1 MTLEKVAKIIAEYK
15 DIDVSTIKPEST
27 FQELGID
34 SLDTV
39 ELIMSF
45 EDTFGGTIE
54 MSPDLKTVQDLV
66 NLIDAQENPEKK
78 ARNNHDSYR
87 NLRSSGH

>member
-1 MTLEKVAKIIAEYK
+1 MTFEKVAKIIAEYK

-39 ELIMSF
+39 ELLMNL
-45 EDTFGGTIE
+45 EDKLGIE
-54 MSPDLKTVQDLV
+54 VELDQKVETVGDLV
-66 NLIDAQENPEKK
+66 AFIESKQA
-78 ARNNHDSYR
+78 
-87 NLRSSGH
+87 

>member
-1 MTLEKVAKIIAEYK
+1 MYFDTIAKNIAERTGC
-15 DIDVSTIKPEST
+15 DIATIKPESKFT
-27 FQELGID
+27 ELGID

-54 MSPDLKTVQDLV
+54 MSPDLKTVQDIV
-66 NLIDAQENPEKK
+66 NLIDAQ
-78 ARNNHDSYR
+78 A
-87 NLRSSGH
+87 

>member
-1 MTLEKVAKIIAEYK
+1 MTFEKVAKIIAEYK

-45 EDTFGGTIE
+45 EDTFGGTNE
-54 MSPDLKTVQDLV
+54 MSPDLKTVQDIV
-66 NLIDAQENPEKK
+66 NLIDAQ
-78 ARNNHDSYR
+78 A
-87 NLRSSGH
+87 

>member
-1 MTLEKVAKIIAEYK
+1 MTFEKVAKIIAEYK

-45 EDTFGGTIE
+45 EDTFGVTIE
-54 MSPDLKTVQDLV
+54 MSPDLKTVQDIV
-66 NLIDAQENPEKK
+66 NLIDAQ
-78 ARNNHDSYR
+78 A
-87 NLRSSGH
+87 

>member
-1 MTLEKVAKIIAEYK
+1 MTFEKVAKIIAEYK

-39 ELIMSF
+39 ELISTSHLVSGMMPPQPQQQ
-45 EDTFGGTIE
+45 T
-54 MSPDLKTVQDLV
+54 SPWGS
-66 NLIDAQENPEKK
+66 
-78 ARNNHDSYR
+78 HW
-87 NLRSSGH
+87 

>member
-1 MTLEKVAKIIAEYK
+1 MTFEKVAQIIADYK
-15 DIDVSTIKPEST
+15 DIDVTTIAPEST

-54 MSPDLKTVQDLV
+54 MSPDLKSVKDIV
-66 NLIDAQENPEKK
+66 ALIDAQ
-78 ARNNHDSYR
+78 A
-87 NLRSSGH
+87 

>member
-1 MTLEKVAKIIAEYK
+1 MTFEKVAKIIAEYK

-54 MSPDLKTVQDLV
+54 MSPDLKTVQDIA
-66 NLIDAQENPEKK
+66 NLIDAQ
-78 ARNNHDSYR
+78 A
-87 NLRSSGH
+87 

>member
-1 MTLEKVAKIIAEYK
+1 MTFEKVAKIIAEYK

-54 MSPDLKTVQDLV
+54 MSPDLKTVPDIV
-66 NLIDAQENPEKK
+66 NLIDAQ
-78 ARNNHDSYR
+78 A
-87 NLRSSGH
+87 

>member
-1 MTLEKVAKIIAEYK
+1 MTFEKVAKIIAEYK

-54 MSPDLKTVQDLV
+54 MSQDLKTVQDIV
-66 NLIDAQENPEKK
+66 NLIDAQ
-78 ARNNHDSYR
+78 A
-87 NLRSSGH
+87 

>member
-1 MTLEKVAKIIAEYK
+1 MTFEKVAKIIAEYK

-54 MSPDLKTVQDLV
+54 MSPDLKTVADIV
-66 NLIDAQENPEKK
+66 ALIDAQQ
-78 ARNNHDSYR
+78 A
-87 NLRSSGH
+87 